1 MDLWLLRHAAAEDR
15 AKSGRDE
22 DRELTKEGS
31 ERARAVARGLAALDP
46 GIDLVVTSPFRRAR
60 QTAEPVVE
68 ALRLEKSLRSSVA
81 LEPATDPEAILEE
94 VHAERER
101 RAVLLVGHQPHLGEL
116 LGRLVCG
123 DEGSAIPLKK
133 ASVAWIELSGRRRG
147 ELRAL
152 LPGSILEKIRSPRS
166 SK

>member
-15 AKSGRDE
+15 AESGRDE
-22 DRELTKEGS
+22 DRELTKEGKQ
-31 ERARAVARGLAALDP
+31 RARDVARGLAALDP
-46 GIDLVVTSPFRRAR
+46 GIDLVITSPLRRAR

-68 ALRLEKSLRSSVA
+68 ALGLQKSFRASVA
-81 LEPATDPEAILEE
+81 LEPAMDPAEILEE
-94 VHAERER
+94 VHAEKER
-101 RAVLLVGHQPHLGEL
+101 DAILLVGHQPHLGHL

-123 DEGSAIPLKK
+123 EEGSEIPLKK
-133 ASVAWIELSGRRRG
+133 AAVAWVELSGRRRG

-152 LPGSILEKIRSPRS
+152 LPGPILEKIRGSRS